1 MAKTIYEKY
10 ANYFLDK
17 FKNNKKLKFD
27 TVINNE
33 NMFAV
38 YIYSESDFSE
48 YFLRVDS
55 QMVYIDGIVV
65 QDEAI
70 EYENIDNVNPNNIYN
85 FLDEQAKILQLF
97 LDEGVNLYAYKN
109 NNVVV
114 TMSTDVIDRKNL
126 LKDID
131 IEKFYNQQIFGK
143 HPPFSEIDRIE
154 LQDFYGDLIYEYK
167 AKNLNK

>member
-1 MAKTIYEKY
+1 MEKSIYEKY
-10 ANYFLDK
+10 ADYFLDK

-27 TVINNE
+27 SVINNE

-55 QMVYIDGIVV
+55 QMIYIDGIVV

-70 EYENIDNVNPNNIYN
+70 EYENINNANPEDIYN
-85 FLDEQAKILQLF
+85 FLDEQAKIFQLF
-97 LDEGVNLYAYKN
+97 LDEGINLYAYKN
-109 NNVVV
+109 NNTVV
-114 TMSTDVIDRKNL
+114 TMSTNVIDRKKL
-126 LKDID
+126 LKEID
-131 IEKFYNQQIFGK
+131 IEKFYNQQVFK
-143 HPPFSEIDRIE
+143 NHPSFSEIDKIE
-154 LQDFYGDLIYEYK
+154 LQDFYGNIIYEYN